1 MINIGNPLE
10 SDSKLMF
17 YPTEFKETLKMLP
30 LVGQLNIDYM
40 KEKYQLKN
48 DLGDELYQKLFIK
61 ATDKNILLE
70 YILYNYFVETNQ
82 LDKIKEYFTIHY
94 GFSDEDSPITIC
106 DYFAG
111 EGKWLDVF
119 KSIIPYD
126 KTKNHLYLI
135 ANELEKNRYNII
147 SQNPNIDE
155 CTNLPF
161 EDTQYPKNHASLVL
175 FNPPYGTT
183 NGERNTKYYLKLLL
197 RRELF
202 YHNHINTNFRG
213 GKIIC
218 VLRGD
223 DILDC
228 NELLNTYFC
237 INWSLVYK
245 VNEEEYEKYKQYVLV
260 ADLMREPLNDKNKY
274 EARMLQEN
282 VEKLREIIEVKQ
294 PEFNISL
301 YDSCHNTLNSVPYKK
316 LKDNF
321 KYVNQSK
328 KYLSKNDNVLKWIK
342 DLTMLKEN
350 NQQKLIL
357 PKEPKIGELSL
368 IISSGYINGNLNLDG
383 KVNHVVIGGVK
394 PMTKQETK
402 QLTDDKGEKYTET
415 KTIKYTEPYLNLLIN
430 NNGKLQ
436 IKELGSDEN

>member
-1 MINIGNPLE
+1 VINIGNTLE

-260 ADLMREPLNDKNKY
+260 ADLTSQ
-274 EARMLQEN
+274 ARSLQ
-282 VEKLREIIEVKQ
+282 
-294 PEFNISL
+294 
-301 YDSCHNTLNSVPYKK
+301 
-316 LKDNF
+316 
-321 KYVNQSK
+321 
-328 KYLSKNDNVLKWIK
+328 
-342 DLTMLKEN
+342 
-350 NQQKLIL
+350 
-357 PKEPKIGELSL
+357 
-368 IISSGYINGNLNLDG
+368 SS
-383 KVNHVVIGGVK
+383 
-394 PMTKQETK
+394 
-402 QLTDDKGEKYTET
+402 
-415 KTIKYTEPYLNLLIN
+415 
-430 NNGKLQ
+430 
-436 IKELGSDEN
+436 